1 MMTTIL
7 DRARADLLDQPD
19 NDVAELRFY
28 HALADAPL
36 FLLLAV
42 EAEDDRIEPR
52 VFDLDDGPVIL
63 AFDTEERLA
72 SLGQGPVPYAVLPGR
87 VVAAQLAGK
96 GVALGL
102 NLGCNVA
109 SEVLLPAEA
118 LVWLTQTLGQ
128 MPPQSEARPQ
138 QFHAPGQLP
147 SALADALSL
156 ALGRSGDHAAAAL
169 ISGVS
174 YDDGRRG
181 HMLAILDARPG
192 AEEAFARAAAEAL
205 RFSGLEAGEMDVTFL
220 DSQSEAARAM
230 ARVGLRLDLANA
242 AAEVKAQAGA
252 GMQASASAAPQ
263 GPGMNPQKPPI
274 LR

>member
-1 MMTTIL
+1 MTTIL
-7 DRARADLLDQPD
+7 DRARAELLDQPD

-87 VVAAQLAGK
+87 VVAAHLAGK
-96 GVALGL
+96 GIALGL

-109 SEVLLPAEA
+109 SEVLLPADA

-128 MPPQSEARPQ
+128 MPAQSEARPQ

-147 SALADALSL
+147 PALADALSL

-169 ISGVS
+169 IAGVS

-220 DSQSEAARAM
+220 DSSSEAARAM
-230 ARVGLRLDLANA
+230 ARVALRLDLANA
-242 AAEVKAQAGA
+242 AAEAQAEA
-252 GMQASASAAPQ
+252 EAEAQASAPAAPQ
-263 GPGMNPQKPPI
+263 GPGMNPEKPPI